1 MDTIY
6 NPDDFW
12 SRVKDLLKKQ
22 NITQLELEK
31 RIDLTECTIKQQIF
45 HHRIPDAIEAQ
56 NIAEELHT
64 TVEYLITGNESD
76 LKIKTDKL
84 IKDILQSINSY
95 QE

>member
-31 RIDLTECTIKQQIF
+31 RINLSECTIKQQIF

-95 QE
+95 QG

>member
-31 RIDLTECTIKQQIF
+31 RINLSECTIKQQIF

>member
-1 MDTIY
+1 MNNLY

-12 SRVKDLLKKQ
+12 IRVKDLLKKQ

-31 RIDLTECTIKQQIF
+31 RINLSECTIKQQVF

-64 TVEYLITGNESD
+64 TVEYLITGKESD
-76 LKIKTDKL
+76 LKIKTNKL
-84 IKDILQSINSY
+84 VNDIQQLINSY